1 MSVTVSATVEPHYS
15 PSMKFDR
22 NDNKGALPAASVAE
36 VIEAL
41 RAGELETAGQLV
53 QSLHPGGSADLLERV
68 SRVERE
74 SLVDTLREPFDPRIL
89 AELGDAVAE
98 RVIRQL
104 GLAQAAEAVASMPT
118 DDAVEIVEALDAD
131 AQQAFLDVLPQI
143 RRTRIQEGLAFPE
156 DSAGR
161 LMQRQVVALPDNW
174 IVGQAIDYLRD
185 GEDLPADFFDLFLID
200 QTYRPIGTIP
210 LSRVLRTPRGVALT
224 EIARAELRI
233 IPADMDQEEVAFL
246 FRQRDLISAP
256 VVDAEGR
263 LLGAITVDDVV
274 DVIHEEHEEDIMA
287 LAGVGSEDNLFQAIM
302 DTTRSRFIWLMI
314 HLVAAIATA
323 GVISVFAGTIEEL
336 VALAILMPIVATM
349 GGTAGI
355 QALTVAVRAIA
366 VKELT
371 PVNAVRAIRKELLV
385 SGINGLLFAIL
396 IGGVA
401 WVWFSS
407 PALGGVIALAMGIN
421 FLAAGLTGSVLPV
434 VLQRL
439 GFDPAV
445 ASSAFLTSVTD
456 MVGFYVFLGLA
467 AVLLL

>member
-1 MSVTVSATVEPHYS
+1 MN
-15 PSMKFDR
+15 FDR
-22 NDNKGALPAASVAE
+22 NDTSGTLQDASVAD
-36 VIEAL
+36 VIAAL
-41 RAGELETAGQLV
+41 RAGELETAGQLL
-53 QSLHPGGSADLLERV
+53 QSLHPSDSADLLERV
-68 SRVERE
+68 SRAERE
-74 SLVDTLREPFDPRIL
+74 HLVDTLREPFDPRIL

-98 RVIRQL
+98 RVIEQL
-104 GLAQAAEAVASMPT
+104 GFAQAAEAVASMPT

-131 AQQAFLDVLPQI
+131 AQQAVMDVLPQI
-143 RRTRIQEGLAFPE
+143 RRTLIQEGLAYPE

-161 LMQRQVVALPDNW
+161 LMQRKVVALPDNW
-174 IVGQAIDYLRD
+174 NVGQAIDYLRD
-185 GEDLPADFFDLFLID
+185 GKDLPADFFDLFLID
-200 QTYRPIGTIP
+200 QSYRPIGTIP
-210 LSRVLRTPRGVALT
+210 LSRVLRNPRRVALT
-224 EIARAELRI
+224 EIARADLWI

-256 VVDAEGR
+256 VVDAQRR

-287 LAGVGSEDNLFQAIM
+287 LAGVGAEDNFFQAIL

-314 HLVAAIATA
+314 HLVAAIAA
-323 GVISVFAGTIEEL
+323 SGVISVFAGTIEEL
-336 VALAILMPIVATM
+336 IALAILMPIVATM

-371 PVNAVRAIRKELLV
+371 PVNALRAIRKELLV
-385 SGINGLLFAIL
+385 SGINGLLFAVL

-421 FLAAGLTGSVLPV
+421 LVAAGLTGSVLPV
-434 VLQRL
+434 VLQRF

-445 ASSAFLTSVTD
+445 ASSALLTSVTD
-456 MVGFYVFLGLA
+456 VVGFYVFLGLA